1 MLEMLEGDIPLIVAF
16 KELEFKLL
24 SVCSTMYGLGV
35 AITSKL
41 TLYNHCLQD
50 EEQ

>member
-16 KELEFKLL
+16 KELKFKLL